1 MALFSK
7 SASDMV
13 FPTFLVL
20 FLKKEP
26 ESLTVEPESKLSEFV
41 LDYPFS
47 MCE

>member
-1 MALFSK
+1 MALLSK

>member
-1 MALFSK
+1 MALLSK

-13 FPTFLVL
+13 FPTFLFL
-20 FLKKEP
+20 LLKKEP
-26 ESLTVEPESKLSEFV
+26 EALTVEPESKLSEFV